1 MINITVNSDRLK
13 QLGKIIFFVWLQTC
27 FVNSVPAQNT
37 ELPENFYLDTS
48 GSFPPMSVLIDSAIK
63 NNAIVK
69 YRNQEIDAKESNL
82 KSQQVSWTKNVGI
95 QADTRYGTFDNF
107 STNTSEGQTP
117 SIYATKSS
125 QFNYGVGAFVKVPFY
140 DLFNH
145 KNQINQ
151 AKTELIQAETMAEA
165 QRDEVTQMVIR
176 QYNDL
181 ILKQR
186 LLKIKSQN
194 LESSRINMQMGETQF
209 KSGVINLS
217 EYLSISDV
225 ISRAE
230 ADYESARAD
239 FITAY
244 MVLEEIAGFK
254 FNTYNAKTGK

>member
-1 MINITVNSDRLK
+1 MIILVTNKDRLK
-13 QLGKIIFFVWLQTC
+13 QLGKIILLAWLHSC
-27 FVNSVPAQNT
+27 FISSAPAQNT
-37 ELPENFYLDTS
+37 GLPENIFLDTS
-48 GSFPPMSVLIDSAIK
+48 GSFPPMSVVIDSAIK
-63 NNAIVK
+63 NNALLK
-69 YRNQEIDAKESNL
+69 YRNQEINAKESNL

-117 SIYATKSS
+117 SILATKSS
-125 QFNYGVGAFVKVPFY
+125 QFNYGVGAFVKIPFY

-145 KNQINQ
+145 KNQINI
-151 AKTELIQAETMAEA
+151 AKSELNQAESMAEA
-165 QRDEVTQMVIR
+165 QREEITQMVIR

-194 LESSRINMQMGETQF
+194 MESSKINMQMGETQF

-217 EYLSISDV
+217 DYVRISDIV
-225 ISRAE
+225 SRAE

-244 MVLEEIAGFK
+244 MVLEEIAGFN
-254 FNTYNAKTGK
+254 FNTSNAKTGQ

>member
-1 MINITVNSDRLK
+1 
-13 QLGKIIFFVWLQTC
+13 
-27 FVNSVPAQNT
+27 
-37 ELPENFYLDTS
+37 
-48 GSFPPMSVLIDSAIK
+48 MSVVIDSAIK
-63 NNAIVK
+63 NNALLK
-69 YRNQEIDAKESNL
+69 YRNQEINAKESNL

-117 SIYATKSS
+117 SILATKSS
-125 QFNYGVGAFVKVPFY
+125 QFNYGVGAFVKIPFY

-145 KNQINQ
+145 KNQINI
-151 AKTELIQAETMAEA
+151 AKSELNQAESMAEA
-165 QRDEVTQMVIR
+165 QREEITQMVIR

-194 LESSRINMQMGETQF
+194 MESSKINMQMGETQF

-217 EYLSISDV
+217 DYVRISDIV
-225 ISRAE
+225 SRAE

-244 MVLEEIAGFK
+244 MVLEEIAGFN
-254 FNTYNAKTGK
+254 FNTSNAKTGQ